1 MNICVLGTGYVGL
14 VTGVVLAN
22 HGHHIICVDQN
33 PDKVKSLSSGIP
45 CIYEPGLEPL
55 LKQALKAQNIRFT
68 QDIESGVRNSEI
80 IFICVGTPQHEDG
93 SVDMCQYQEVL
104 DDVIHV
110 LNAPKIIVN
119 KSTVPVGTA
128 KWAQEYLKQMKPGI
142 PCEVV
147 SNPEFLQEGK
157 AIHNTLHPDR
167 IIIGA
172 KSLKSIMTMTQIY
185 DKFEAPIEVCAVES
199 AELIKYASN
208 SFLATK
214 ISFVNWLA
222 QMAEYYGADIIE
234 VSKGMGSDNRI
245 GHAFLNAGI
254 GYGGSCF
261 PKDVSASI
269 HMSNLAFIDSGILK
283 SVQDINQE
291 MPKLYIKL
299 LEESLCGLKDRN
311 ITVWGVA
318 FKPET
323 DDTRDSQ
330 AVKFINLLLERE
342 ANVTAYDP
350 VAKLDTGLI
359 KQSNNIY
366 DSAID
371 ADAICLLTEWPEFL
385 SADTNGIIEHMRNP
399 ILLDARNVLDVEKI
413 KQQGWTYLSLG
424 RLH

>member
-22 HGHHIICVDQN
+22 QGHYVICVDQN
-33 PDKVKSLSSGIP
+33 ADKVKSLSSGKP

-55 LKQALKAQNIRFT
+55 LNKALKSHTIRFT
-68 QDIESGVRNSEI
+68 QDLAHGVRSSDI
-80 IFICVGTPQHEDG
+80 IFICVGTPQNEDG
-93 SVDMCQYQEVL
+93 SVDMTQYQEVL
-104 DDVIHV
+104 TDVIHA
-110 LNAPKIIVN
+110 LNEPKIIVN

-128 KWAQEYLKQMKPGI
+128 RWAQEYIKQTRPGI

-147 SNPEFLQEGK
+147 SNPEFLQEGR
-157 AIHNTLHPDR
+157 ALHNTTHPDR

-172 KSLKSIMTMTQIY
+172 KSLNAIMAMTKVY
-185 DKFEAPIEVCAVES
+185 DKLEAPIEVCSVES

-222 QMAEYYGADIIE
+222 QMSAHYGADVIE
-234 VSKGMGSDNRI
+234 VAKGMGSDHRI
-245 GHAFLNAGI
+245 GHEFLNAGI

-261 PKDVSASI
+261 PKDVNAAI
-269 HMSNLAFIDSGILK
+269 HMSDNAFIDSGILK
-283 SVQDINQE
+283 SVRDINSD
-291 MPKLYIKL
+291 MPKLYMQL
-299 LEESLCGLKDRN
+299 LEEELCGLQGRN
-311 ITVWGVA
+311 ITVWGLA
-318 FKPET
+318 FKPGT

-330 AVKFINLLLERE
+330 AIKFVNLLLARD

-350 VAKLDTGLI
+350 VAKLETGLI
-359 KQSNNIY
+359 KQSHNIY
-366 DSAID
+366 DSAD
-371 ADAICLLTEWPEFL
+371 GADAICLLTEWPEFI
-385 SADTNGIIEHMRNP
+385 SVDTSEMFEQMRNP
-399 ILLDARNVLDVEKI
+399 IFLDARNVMDSEKL

>member
-22 HGHHIICVDQN
+22 QGHYVICVDQN
-33 PDKVKSLSSGIP
+33 ADKVKSLSAGKP

-55 LKQALKAQNIRFT
+55 MNKALKSHTIRFT
-68 QDIESGVRNSEI
+68 QDLAHGVKSSDI
-80 IFICVGTPQHEDG
+80 IFICVGTPQNEDG
-93 SVDMCQYQEVL
+93 SVDMTQYQEVL
-104 DDVIHV
+104 TDVIHA
-110 LNAPKIIVN
+110 LNEPKIIVN

-128 KWAQEYLKQMKPGI
+128 KWAQEHIKQIRPGM

-147 SNPEFLQEGK
+147 SNPEFLQEGR
-157 AIHNTLHPDR
+157 ALQNTLHPDR

-172 KSLKSIMTMTQIY
+172 KSLNAIMAMTKVY
-185 DKFEAPIEVCAVES
+185 DKLEAPIEVCSVES

-222 QMAEYYGADIIE
+222 QMSEYYGADVTE
-234 VSKGMGSDNRI
+234 VTKGMGSDHRI
-245 GHAFLNAGI
+245 GHEFLNAGI

-261 PKDVSASI
+261 PKDVSAAI
-269 HMSNLAFIDSGILK
+269 HMSDNAFIDCGILK
-283 SVQDINQE
+283 SVRDINRY
-291 MPKLYIKL
+291 MPKLYMSL
-299 LEESLCGLKDRN
+299 LEEELCGLQGRN
-311 ITVWGVA
+311 ITVWGLS
-318 FKPET
+318 FKPGT

-330 AVKFINLLLERE
+330 AIKFINLLLERD

-350 VAKLDTGLI
+350 VATLETGLI
-359 KQSNNIY
+359 KQAKNIY
-366 DSAID
+366 DSAD
-371 ADAICLLTEWPEFL
+371 GADAICLLTEWPEFMNT
-385 SADTNGIIEHMRNP
+385 DTSDIFEQMRNP
-399 ILLDARNVLDVEKI
+399 VFLDARNVMDSEKL